1 MSEGLNMSKFCKS
14 CGAQLKLDTKFCAS
28 CGTKTQ
34 EAETSSTKTVRIVS
48 EDSVP
53 EVTKPRIPPKKLL
66 LVLQ

>member
-14 CGAQLKLDTKFCAS
+14 CGAQLKLDTKLCAS